1 MLSFQALP
9 TTSENHLHMSNIFNS
24 SIGKKLMMALA
35 GLFLATFLLVHLG
48 INLTLIIFEDPRIFN
63 IAAHFMASNILIKVF
78 EVVLFGGILLHIM
91 YGLILQ
97 VLNWMARPVRYKVNN
112 PAQTSFFSKFMIHT
126 ALIILVFLVIHLFD
140 FYFKAKFGH
149 GHVAEITY
157 GDKLY
162 DDLGT
167 MVVEKFQIL
176 WVNIFYIACFLFLGF
191 HLLHGF
197 ASAFQTLGLNHKV
210 YTPVIKS
217 LGYIYTFIV
226 VAGFCVIPLWIY
238 LTR

>member
-1 MLSFQALP
+1 
-9 TTSENHLHMSNIFNS
+9 MSNIFNS

-48 INLTLIIFEDPRIFN
+48 INLTLIIFDDPRIFN
-63 IAAHFMASNILIKVF
+63 IAAHFMATNILIKVF
-78 EVVLFGGILLHIM
+78 EIVLFGGILLHII

-97 VLNWMARPVRYKVNN
+97 LLNWIARPIRYKVNN

-126 ALIILVFLVIHLFD
+126 AVIILVFLVIHLFD

-157 GDKLY
+157 NGKIY
-162 DDLGT
+162 HDLGT
-167 MVVEKFQIL
+167 MVLEKFQIL
-176 WVNIFYIACFLFLGF
+176 WVDIFYIVCFLFLGF

-210 YTPVIKS
+210 YTPVIKTI
-217 LGYIYTFIV
+217 GYLYTFIV
-226 VAGFCVIPLWIY
+226 VAGFIVIPLWIY